1 MKLKL
6 GELRGIIET
15 LPEVLKKDLPG
26 GKTSYWL
33 ARAAVDINKE
43 FQVFE
48 DTRKKMIE
56 GKYGTKYT
64 KDKKDSKGK
73 VIEKKGELIME
84 VRKDEDGNK
93 VKDKQGNVISTYV
106 MSDQAAFNKEFM
118 ELAEMEISI
127 KYEPRPIEAFIVK
140 DSEGKEK
147 NVLTGIEILGLGR
160 LIKEE

>member
-6 GELRGIIET
+6 GELRGIGET
-15 LPEVLKKDLPG
+15 LPKVLKKDLPG

-33 ARAAVDINKE
+33 ARALVDITKE

-48 DTRKKMIE
+48 DTRRKMIE
-56 GKYGTKYT
+56 DKYGTKYT

-84 VRKDEDGNK
+84 VRKDEDGNE

-106 MSDQAAFNKEFM
+106 LTDQAAFNKEFM
-118 ELAEMEISI
+118 ELAEMEVSI
-127 KYEPRPIEAFIVK
+127 KYEPRPIEDFIIK

>member
-6 GELRGIIET
+6 GELRSIIET
-15 LPEVLKKDLPG
+15 LPVVLKKDLPG

-56 GKYGTKYT
+56 GKYGKKYT
-64 KDKKDSKGK
+64 KDKKDGKGK
-73 VIEKKGELIME
+73 VIEKKGELIMKVKKDADGNE
-84 VRKDEDGNK
+84 AKDER
-93 VKDKQGNVISTYV
+93 GNVLSTYV
-106 MSDQAAFNKEFM
+106 LTDQVAFNKEYM
-118 ELAEMEISI
+118 ELAEVEVSI
-127 KYEPRPIEAFIVK
+127 KYEPRPIDDFIVK
-140 DSEGKEK
+140 DKEGNEK
-147 NVLTGIEILGLGR
+147 NVLTGMEILGLGR

>member
-33 ARAAVDINKE
+33 ARALVDVQKE

-48 DTRKKMIE
+48 DTRKKLIE
-56 GKYGTKYT
+56 DKYGKKYT
-64 KDKKDSKGK
+64 KDKKVDGK
-73 VIEKKGELIME
+73 VVEKKGELVMEIM
-84 VRKDEDGNK
+84 KDAEGK
-93 VKDKQGNVISTYV
+93 EVKDPRGNVISTYV
-106 MSDQAAFNKEFM
+106 MTNEEQFRKDYA
-118 ELAEMEISI
+118 EISEQGIEI
-127 KYEPRPIEAFIVK
+127 KYEPRPIDDFIITDK
-140 DSEGKEK
+140 DGNEK

>member
-15 LPEVLKKDLPG
+15 LPVVLKKDLPG

-33 ARAAVDINKE
+33 ARALVDLQKE

-48 DTRKKMIE
+48 DTRKKLIE
-56 GKYGTKYT
+56 DKYGKRYT
-64 KDKKDSKGK
+64 KDKKKDGK

-84 VRKDEDGNK
+84 VMKDVDGK
-93 VKDKQGNVISTYV
+93 EVKDPRGNPISTYV
-106 MSDQAAFNKEFM
+106 MTNEEQFRKDYA
-118 ELAEMEISI
+118 ELSEQEVEI
-127 KYEPRPIEAFIVK
+127 KYEPRPIDDFIIK
-140 DSEGKEK
+140 DKDDKER

>member
-6 GELRGIIET
+6 GELRPIVET
-15 LPEVLKKDLPG
+15 LPRVLEKDLPG

-48 DTRKKMIE
+48 DTRRKMIE
-56 GKYGTKYT
+56 GKYGKKYT
-64 KDKKDSKGK
+64 KDKKVDGK
-73 VIEKKGELIME
+73 IVEKKGELIME
-84 VRKDEDGNK
+84 VRKDEDGNE
-93 VKDKQGNVISTYV
+93 VKNKQGNVISTYV
-106 MSDQAAFNKEFM
+106 LTDQAAFNKEFM
-118 ELAEMEISI
+118 ELAEMEVSI
-127 KYEPRPIEAFIVK
+127 KYEPRPIEDFIIK

-147 NVLTGIEILGLGR
+147 NVLNGIEILGLGR

>member
-64 KDKKDSKGK
+64 KDKKVDGK
-73 VIEKKGELIME
+73 IVEKKGELIME
-84 VRKDEDGNK
+84 VRKDEDGK
-93 VKDKQGNVISTYV
+93 EVKDKQGNVISTYV
-106 MSDQAAFNKEFM
+106 LTDQAAFNKEFM
-118 ELAEMEISI
+118 ELAEMEVSI
-127 KYEPRPIEAFIVK
+127 KYEPRPIDDFIVK

>member
-15 LPEVLKKDLPG
+15 LPEVLRKDLPG

-48 DTRKKMIE
+48 DTRRKMIE
-56 GKYGTKYT
+56 GKYGKKYT
-64 KDKKDSKGK
+64 KDKKVDGK
-73 VIEKKGELIME
+73 IVEKKGELIME
-84 VRKDEDGNK
+84 VRKDDDGNE

-106 MSDQAAFNKEFM
+106 LTDQVAFDKDYM
-118 ELAEMEISI
+118 EVAEQEVDI
-127 KYEPRPIEAFIVK
+127 KYEPRKIDDFIVK
-140 DSEGKEK
+140 DKDGNEK
-147 NVLTGIEILGLGR
+147 NVLNGIEIIGLGR
-160 LIKEE
+160 LIE

>member
-48 DTRKKMIE
+48 DTRRKMIE
-56 GKYGTKYT
+56 GKYGKKYT
-64 KDKKDSKGK
+64 KDKKVDGK

-84 VRKDEDGNK
+84 VKKDDDGNE
-93 VKDKQGNVISTYV
+93 VKDKQGNVISSYV
-106 MSDQAAFNKEFM
+106 LTDQVAFNKEYM
-118 ELAEMEISI
+118 ELAEVEVSI
-127 KYEPRPIEAFIVK
+127 KYEPRPIDDFIVK
-140 DSEGKEK
+140 DSEGNEK
-147 NVLTGIEILGLGR
+147 NVLNGIEILGLGR

>member
-15 LPEVLKKDLPG
+15 LPKVLEKDLPG

-33 ARAAVDINKE
+33 ARALVDINKE

-48 DTRKKMIE
+48 DTRRKMIE
-56 GKYGTKYT
+56 GKYGKKYT
-64 KDKKDSKGK
+64 KDKKVDGK
-73 VIEKKGELIME
+73 IVEKKGELIME
-84 VRKDEDGNK
+84 VRKDEDGNE

-106 MSDQAAFNKEFM
+106 LTDQAAFNKEFM
-118 ELAEMEISI
+118 ELAEMEVSI
-127 KYEPRPIEAFIVK
+127 KYEPRPIDDFIVK
-140 DSEGKEK
+140 DSEGNEK
-147 NVLTGIEILGLGR
+147 NVLNGIEILGLGR

>member
-15 LPEVLKKDLPG
+15 LPKVLEKDLPG

-56 GKYGTKYT
+56 GKYGKKYT

-73 VIEKKGELIME
+73 IIEKKGELIME
-84 VRKDEDGNK
+84 VRKDDDGNE

-106 MSDQAAFNKEFM
+106 LTDQVAFNKEFM
-118 ELAEMEISI
+118 ELAEMEVSI
-127 KYEPRPIEAFIVK
+127 KYEPRPIDDFIIN

>member
-6 GELRGIIET
+6 GELRPIIET

-48 DTRKKMIE
+48 DTRRKMIE
-56 GKYGTKYT
+56 GKYGKKYT
-64 KDKKDSKGK
+64 KDKKIDGK
-73 VIEKKGELIME
+73 VVEKKGELIME
-84 VRKDEDGNK
+84 VKKDDDGNE

-106 MSDQAAFNKEFM
+106 LTDQVAFNKEYM
-118 ELAEMEISI
+118 ELAEVEVSI
-127 KYEPRPIEAFIVK
+127 KYEPRPIEDFIVK
-140 DSEGKEK
+140 DKDGNEK
-147 NVLTGIEILGLGR
+147 NVLNGIEILGLGR

>member
-6 GELRGIIET
+6 GELRVIMDT
-15 LPEVLKKDLPG
+15 LPKILEKDLPG

-56 GKYGTKYT
+56 GKYGKKYT
-64 KDKKDSKGK
+64 KDKKVDGK
-73 VIEKKGELIME
+73 VVEKKGELIME
-84 VRKDEDGNK
+84 VKKDEDGND

-106 MSDQAAFNKEFM
+106 LTDQVAFNKEFM
-118 ELAEMEISI
+118 ELAEMEVSI
-127 KYEPRPIEAFIVK
+127 KYEPRPIDDFIIK
-140 DSEGKEK
+140 DKDDKER

>member
-56 GKYGTKYT
+56 GKYGKKYT

-84 VRKDEDGNK
+84 IKKDADGK
-93 VKDKQGNVISTYV
+93 EVKDANGNPISSYV
-106 MSDQAAFNKEFM
+106 LTDQVAFNKEYM
-118 ELAEMEISI
+118 ELAEVEVSI
-127 KYEPRPIEAFIVK
+127 KYEPRPIDDFIVK
-140 DSEGKEK
+140 DKDDNEK

>member
-15 LPEVLKKDLPG
+15 LPKVLEKDLPG

-56 GKYGTKYT
+56 GKYGKKYT
-64 KDKKDSKGK
+64 KDKKVDGK
-73 VIEKKGELIME
+73 VVEKKGELIME
-84 VRKDEDGNK
+84 VRKDEDGND

-106 MSDQAAFNKEFM
+106 LTDQVAFNKEYM
-118 ELAEMEISI
+118 ELAEVEVSI
-127 KYEPRPIEAFIVK
+127 KYEPRPIDDFIVK
-140 DSEGKEK
+140 EDGKEK
-147 NVLTGIEILGLGR
+147 NVLNGIEILGLGR

>member
-6 GELRGIIET
+6 GELRSFIAT
-15 LPEVLKKDLPG
+15 LPVVLKKDLPG

-33 ARAAVDINKE
+33 ARALVDLQKE

-48 DTRKKMIE
+48 DTRKKLIDDKH
-56 GKYGTKYT
+56 GKRYT
-64 KDKKDSKGK
+64 KDKKENGK
-73 VIEKKGELIME
+73 VIEKKGDLVLLTPKDKDGKPIGPGTFVMKDMEKFNKDYME
-84 VRKDEDGNK
+84 V
-93 VKDKQGNVISTYV
+93 
-106 MSDQAAFNKEFM
+106 
-118 ELAEMEISI
+118 AEQEVEI
-127 KYEPRPIEAFIVK
+127 KYEPRPIDDFIIN

>member
-15 LPEVLKKDLPG
+15 LPKVLEKDLPG

-56 GKYGTKYT
+56 GKYGKKYT

-73 VIEKKGELIME
+73 IIEKKGELIME
-84 VRKDEDGNK
+84 VRKDDDGNE

-106 MSDQAAFNKEFM
+106 LTDQAAFNKEYM
-118 ELAEMEISI
+118 EVAEMEVSI
-127 KYEPRPIEAFIVK
+127 KYEPRPIEDFIVK
-140 DSEGKEK
+140 EDGKEK

>member
-15 LPEVLKKDLPG
+15 LPKVLEKDLPG

-33 ARAAVDINKE
+33 ARAAVDINTE

-56 GKYGTKYT
+56 GKYGKKYT
-64 KDKKDSKGK
+64 KDKKVDGK
-73 VIEKKGELIME
+73 VVEKKGELIME
-84 VRKDEDGNK
+84 VRKDEDGND

-106 MSDQAAFNKEFM
+106 LTDQVAFNKEYM
-118 ELAEMEISI
+118 ELAEVEVSI
-127 KYEPRPIEAFIVK
+127 KYEPRPIDDFIVK
-140 DSEGKEK
+140 EDGKEK
-147 NVLTGIEILGLGR
+147 NVLNGIEILGLGR